1 MNKNALQSLEIDV
14 DVASMT
20 VHKYGHLTPAVQYSL
35 EKWFADVSTDII
47 FPMTEMPL
55 DDAER
60 SSLMALAIDDMLS
73 AIRSVKEKNLD
84 DQESFAILAPI
95 LDPLWREL
103 SGILAPNLNEAWQTI
118 RPKDHYDLEQRIAF
132 IENMLGTSRDELY
145 NRSLVDLKLRAF
157 ISKLGL
163 TPDELK

>member
-14 DVASMT
+14 DVAAM
-20 VHKYGHLTPAVQYSL
+20 VIHKYGHLTPAVQFSL
-35 EKWFADVSTDII
+35 EKWFADVSVDTV

-55 DDAER
+55 DDTER

-103 SGILAPNLNEAWQTI
+103 SGILAPNLNAAWQNI
-118 RPKDHYDLEQRIAF
+118 RPKDHLEQRIAF
-132 IENMLGTSRDELY
+132 MENMLGTSRDELY

>member
-1 MNKNALQSLEIDV
+1 MNKNALQSLELDIDV
-14 DVASMT
+14 AAMV

-35 EKWFADVSTDII
+35 EKWFADVSVDTV

-55 DDAER
+55 DDTER
-60 SSLMALAIDDMLS
+60 SLLMVLAIDDMLS
-73 AIRSVKEKNLD
+73 AIRSVQAKNLD

-103 SGILAPNLNEAWQTI
+103 SGILAPNLNEAWQNI
-118 RPKDHYDLEQRIAF
+118 RPKDQDDLEQRIAF
-132 IENMLGTSRDELY
+132 MENMLGTSRDELY
-145 NRSLVDLKLRAF
+145 NRSLIDLKLRAF